1 MLYWYGVFILSI
13 FVLVWALFGMVRH
26 IRRHHAL
33 ALQHSADSITESTS
47 HSRQD

>member
-13 FVLVWALFGMVRH
+13 FVLVWALFSMIRH

-33 ALQHSADSITESTS
+33 ALLHPADPTPHSP
-47 HSRQD
+47 QD